1 MLTMVNNPVDAG
13 NHGHQVFREWVDAL
27 KNLQGRA
34 RVLARLDRLRF
45 GNPGDAKP
53 AGQGISE
60 SRIHSGPGYWMY
72 FMERGRFVVV
82 VLCGGDKS
90 SRRRDIATAKR
101 IAAGLRD

>member
-1 MLTMVNNPVDAG
+1 MREIMVTG
-13 NHGHQVFREWVDAL
+13 VFRAWVDAL
-27 KNLQGRA
+27 RDPQGRA

-53 AGQGISE
+53 VGQGISE
-60 SRIHSGPGYWMY
+60 SRIHSGPGYRIY